1 MREGGHRR
9 KRESR
14 RGGHDPIRLCGL
26 RGRLPAPLASYR
38 ATVRPEGG
46 ADRWP
51 TGARAVDPTTPP
63 PQLSVAVG
71 RALGIVVVTVRGVL
85 DGVGS
90 VALEHVLTDLIE
102 DQGNLALVVD
112 LKDTT
117 ALGPEALA
125 VLLLA
130 AQRARRHGGRFILTS
145 SVGSDQTWRELQ
157 ASALADDVESSD
169 RLSISCSSSRSPA
182 RLAKSQPRPSLELR
196 PADRGDRLEP
206 EAVEPPLA

>member
-1 MREGGHRR
+1 M
-9 KRESR
+9 
-14 RGGHDPIRLCGL
+14 
-26 RGRLPAPLASYR
+26 
-38 ATVRPEGG
+38 
-46 ADRWP
+46 
-51 TGARAVDPTTPP
+51 
-63 PQLSVAVG
+63 
-71 RALGIVVVTVRGVL
+71 VVTVRGVL

-112 LKDTT
+112 LKGTT

-130 AQRARRHGGRFILTS
+130 AQRARRHGGQFILS
-145 SVGSDQTWRELQ
+145 YPSDQTWEDLQ
-157 ASALADDVESSD
+157 ASAPAEDVESSD

-206 EAVEPPLA
+206 EAVEPLLA